1 MSLTIEAAS
10 AASVADYVAGY
21 VDGSERG
28 RTFVNAS
35 GTPLNGIANSLPK
48 IASIS
53 QVTQVDGA
61 WGGTGSTIGGGWKVT
76 LTVAAVDTT
85 NASSVMNLFLDS
97 DAYFIKAST
106 NDG

>member
-1 MSLTIEAAS
+1 MSLTLEAAS

-28 RTFVNAS
+28 RMFVNAS
-35 GTPLNGIANSLPK
+35 GTPLNAIANSLPK

-53 QVTQVDGA
+53 QVTQVDGTY
-61 WGGTGSTIGGGWKVT
+61 GGTGSTIGGGWKVT
-76 LTVAAVDTT
+76 LTVSSLDTS
-85 NASSVMNLFLDS
+85 NASSVMSFFLDS

-106 NDG
+106 NNG